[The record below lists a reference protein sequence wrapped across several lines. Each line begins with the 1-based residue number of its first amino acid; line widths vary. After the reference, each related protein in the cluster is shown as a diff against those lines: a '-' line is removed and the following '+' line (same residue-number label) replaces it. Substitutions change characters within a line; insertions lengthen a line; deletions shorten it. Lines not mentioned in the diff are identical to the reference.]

1 MSDNLPPHSPSRRR
15 FVSVAAAAVAAGS
28 LSQLAFAETNQAITE
43 VAPATGGERTAI
55 RRLRVHV
62 PESQLIDLR
71 RRIKATRWPDRETV
85 TDNSQG
91 VPLAMIQELARH
103 WTTDYD
109 WRKCEAKLNS
119 LPNFVTEIDGLDIH
133 FIHVRS
139 KHENAMPLIVTHGWP
154 GSVIE
159 QFKIIDP
166 LTNPTA
172 YGASASDAF
181 HLIIPS
187 LPGYGF
193 SGKPT
198 TTGWGPERTARA
210 WVVLMK
216 RLGYEKFAA
225 QGGDLG
231 GVVCERNGQAGAT
244 GIVRHPRR
252 FSRRLF
258 HRKSPRRFR
267 PAIRR
272 QPTSPPTKS
281 TLTNN

>member
-1 MSDNLPPHSPSRRR
+1 MSDTILPQSPSRRR

-43 VAPATGGERTAI
+43 IAKPAGGDKTAI
-55 RRLRVHV
+55 RPLRVHV

-85 TDNSQG
+85 TDDSQG
-91 VPLAMIQELARH
+91 VPLAMIQEFARH
-103 WTTDYD
+103 WATDYD

-159 QFKIIDP
+159 QLKIVDP

-172 YGASASDAF
+172 HGASASDAF
-181 HLIIPS
+181 HLEI
-187 LPGYGF
+187 G
-193 SGKPT
+193 
-198 TTGWGPERTARA
+198 RA
-210 WVVLMK
+210 HV
-216 RLGYEKFAA
+216 
-225 QGGDLG
+225 
-231 GVVCERNGQAGAT
+231 
-244 GIVRHPRR
+244 
-252 FSRRLF
+252 
-258 HRKSPRRFR
+258 
-267 PAIRR
+267 
-272 QPTSPPTKS
+272 
-281 TLTNN
+281 

>member
-1 MSDNLPPHSPSRRR
+1 MSDNIAPQVPSRRR
-15 FVSVAAAAVAAGS
+15 FIGVAAAAVAAGS

-43 VAPATGGERTAI
+43 VSPPAGGDKTAI
-55 RRLRVHV
+55 RPLRVHV

-85 TDNSQG
+85 TDDTQG

-103 WTTDYD
+103 WSTDYD

-119 LPNFVTEIDGLDIH
+119 YPNFVTEVDGLDIH

-154 GSVIE
+154 GSIIE
-159 QFKIIDP
+159 QFKIIEP

-181 HLIIPS
+181 HLVIPS

-210 WVVLMK
+210 WVLLMK
-216 RLGYEKFAA
+216 RLGYEKFAS
-225 QGGDLG
+225 QGGDLHP
-231 GVVCERNGQAGAT
+231 CE
-244 GIVRHPRR
+244 
-252 FSRRLF
+252 
-258 HRKSPRRFR
+258 
-267 PAIRR
+267 
-272 QPTSPPTKS
+272 PPS
-281 TLTNN
+281 NDSA